1 MFGRY
6 EAYERW
12 VPLLLRLGVGITFF
26 FSGLGKVMGGTAG
39 VAGFFGSLGIPLPG
53 LMGPFVSYVELIG
66 GLLLILGLFTR
77 PVSLLLICVML
88 VAMLTVN
95 IPGVME
101 EGLPGGFTNIRTE
114 FLLLLGSASLVI
126 LGGGLLSLDEAFF
139 GDRRGVAGDG
149 VRTSTAR
156 SYDT

>member
-12 VPLLLRLGVGITFF
+12 VPLLLRLGVGLTFF
-26 FSGLGKVMGGTAG
+26 FSGLGKVMGGHAI
-39 VAGFFGSLGIPLPG
+39 GFFTSLGIPLPQV
-53 LMGPFVSYVELIG
+53 MGPFVTYLELIG
-66 GLLLILGLFTR
+66 GLLLIVGLFTR
-77 PVSLLLICVML
+77 PVALLLIGVML

-95 IPGVME
+95 IGGVME
-101 EGLPGGFTNIRTE
+101 EGLPGGFSNIRTE

-139 GDRRGVAGDG
+139 GDRRGAAREG
-149 VRTSTAR
+149 VRTSGAR

>member
-12 VPLLLRLGVGITFF
+12 VPLLLRLGVGLTFF
-26 FSGLGKVMGGTAG
+26 FSGLGKVMGGMAG
-39 VAGFFGSLGIPLPG
+39 VTGFFGSLGIPLPG
-53 LMGPFVSYVELIG
+53 LMAPFVSYLELIG

-77 PVSLLLICVML
+77 PVSLLLIGVML

-95 IPGVME
+95 IGGVME
-101 EGLPGGFTNIRTE
+101 EGLPRGFNSIRTE
-114 FLLLLGSASLVI
+114 LLLLLGGASLVI

-139 GDRRGVAGDG
+139 GDRRGVAGG
-149 VRTSTAR
+149 TARTSGAR